1 MAVVPSGPRVTAV
14 LGPTNTGKT
23 YLAIERML
31 GHASGMIGFPLRL
44 LARENY
50 DRIVRLK
57 GIHQAALV
65 TGEEKIVPPTARYFC
80 CTVESMPLD
89 RPVEFLAVD
98 EIQLCADRDRGHVF
112 TDRLLRAR
120 GLAET
125 MFLGAETIRPLLRRL
140 VPSAEIVTRPRFS
153 KLSYTG
159 PKKVT
164 RMPRRSAVIAFSA
177 DAVYQ
182 TAELLRHQRGG
193 TAVVLGALSPRTRNA
208 QVALYQS
215 GEVDY
220 LVATDAIGM
229 GLNMD
234 IDHVCFTGL
243 VKFDGEHPRRLAAP
257 EVAQIAGRA
266 GRHMNHGT
274 FGTTVALGPLEPELI
289 AAVEEHRFD
298 PLRALRWR
306 SADLDFS
313 SPRALLASLDA
324 PPPAPGLVPAFSPD
338 DQAALASLA
347 ADPEIGERATTPELV
362 RLLWD
367 VCQIPDFRKTMTEAH
382 VGLLRRIW
390 RHLRGPAGCIPADWI
405 ADQMARLD
413 RTDGDIDTLTVRI
426 AHIRTWTYISHA
438 AGWLEDSRHWQERGH
453 EIEDRLSD
461 ALHDRL
467 TQRFVDRRSAV
478 LTRLRDKEV
487 LDTFVAPGGDVT
499 VEGEYVGRLEGFRFT
514 PDTTETGDDRKT
526 LLAAANRALRAEI
539 ARRAAAIGTAG
550 DADFALAE
558 DGRIAWNDEPVARLA
573 RGARPIA
580 PAIDVLD
587 SELLAPPQRETV
599 RRRLADWIDAHVAR
613 VLAPLVRIERAELAG
628 PARGLGFQLVEALG
642 TVARRRAIAEAGA
655 LGKPDRAALRALG
668 VRLGGA
674 TLYLPALVKPAAVR
688 LRALLWAAWEGT
700 APRTPPAAGL
710 VSVPADPDVP
720 RGFYEAVGYPV
731 IDGRAVR
738 ADMLERLGIALR
750 QAARRGPVMLG
761 PELMSLAGLGAE
773 ETARLVVG
781 LGYRQVEGEGG
792 PAFVPA
798 PRRAA
803 IGSEQADGANARR
816 NRPRRVR
823 RGPDP
828 ASPFAKLKELGL
840 T

>member
-1 MAVVPSGPRVTAV
+1 MAQVPSGPRVTAV

-31 GHASGMIGFPLRL
+31 GHTSGMIGFPLRL

-50 DRIVRLK
+50 DRVVRLK
-57 GIHQAALV
+57 GAHQAALV
-65 TGEEKIVPPTARYFC
+65 TGEEKIVPATARYFC

-125 MFLGAETIRPLLRRL
+125 MFLGADTIRPLMRRL
-140 VPSAEIVTRPRFS
+140 VPGAEIVSRPRFS

-177 DAVYQ
+177 DAVYE

-243 VKFDGEHPRRLAAP
+243 VKFDGEHPRRLTAP
-257 EVAQIAGRA
+257 EIAQIAGRA

-274 FGTTVALGPLEPELI
+274 FGTTVALGPLEPDLVE
-289 AAVEEHRFD
+289 AVEEHRFD

-313 SPRALLASLDA
+313 SPRGLLASLDA
-324 PPPAPGLVPAFSPD
+324 PPPAPGLIPAFAPA

-347 ADPEIGERATTPELV
+347 ADPEIARGATTPELV

-390 RHLRGPAGCIPADWI
+390 GHLCGPAGCIPADWV
-405 ADQMARLD
+405 ADQTARLD
-413 RTDGDIDTLTVRI
+413 RTDGDIDTLTGRI

-438 AGWLEDSRHWQERGH
+438 AGWLEDSRRSQERGR

-487 LDTFVAPGGDVT
+487 LEAGISRAGEVT
-499 VEGEYVGRLEGFRFT
+499 VEGEYVGRLDGFRFA

-526 LLAAANRALRAEI
+526 LLAAATRALRAEI
-539 ARRAAAIGTAG
+539 ARRAQAIGAAG
-550 DADFALAE
+550 DGEFALAA
-558 DGRIAWNDEPVARLA
+558 DGRIAWNGEPVARLV

-580 PAIDVLD
+580 PAVEVLESD
-587 SELLAPPQRETV
+587 LLAPPQREAV
-599 RRRLADWIDAHVAR
+599 RRRLADWIESHIAR
-613 VLAPLVRIERAELAG
+613 TLAPLVRIDRAALAG

-642 TVARRRAIAEAGA
+642 TVARRRAVDQAGA
-655 LGKPDRAALRALG
+655 LGKSDRAALRALG

-688 LRALLWAAWEGT
+688 LRALLWAAWQGA
-700 APRTPPAAGL
+700 APRNPPAAGL
-710 VSVPADPDVP
+710 VSVPADPDAP
-720 RGFYEAVGYPV
+720 EGFYEAVGYPV
-731 IDGRAVR
+731 VDGRAVR
-738 ADMLERLGIALR
+738 ADILERLGIALR
-750 QAARRGPVMLG
+750 QASRRGPVPLG
-761 PELMSLAGLGAE
+761 PELMSLAGLGADD
-773 ETARLVVG
+773 TVRLIAG
-781 LGYRQVEGEGG
+781 LGYRQLDGG
-792 PAFVPA
+792 GTPAFVPA

-803 IGSEQADGANARR
+803 IGKPRPAGGKARNDARR
-816 NRPRRVR
+816 PR

>member
-31 GHASGMIGFPLRL
+31 GHTSGMIGFPLRL

-50 DRIVRLK
+50 DRIVKLK
-57 GIHQAALV
+57 GAHQAALV

-140 VPSAEIVTRPRFS
+140 VPRAEIVTRPRFS

-164 RMPRRSAVIAFSA
+164 RLPRRTAVIAFSA
-177 DAVYQ
+177 DAVYE

-257 EVAQIAGRA
+257 EIAQIAGRA

-274 FGTTVALGPLEPELI
+274 FGTTVALGPLEPDLVS
-289 AAVEEHRFD
+289 AVEEHRFD
-298 PLRALRWR
+298 PLRHLRWR

-313 SPRALLASLDA
+313 SPRALLSSLDT
-324 PPPAPGLVPAFSPD
+324 PPPAPGLVPAFRPD

-347 ADPEIGERATTPELV
+347 ADPEVGVRADTPELV

-382 VGLLRRIW
+382 VGLLKRIW
-390 RHLRGPAGCIPADWI
+390 GHLRGPEGCIPSQWV

-413 RTDGDIDTLTVRI
+413 RTDGDIDTLTGRI
-426 AHIRTWTYISHA
+426 AHIRTWTYVSHA
-438 AGWLEDSRHWQERGH
+438 AGWLEDSRHWQERGR

-467 TQRFVDRRSAV
+467 TQRFVDRRTAV
-478 LTRLRDKEV
+478 LSRLRDKEM
-487 LDTFVAPGGDVT
+487 LDTFIAPGGEVT

-514 PDTTETGDDRKT
+514 PDSTETGDDRKT
-526 LLAAANRALRAEI
+526 LLAAATRALRAEI
-539 ARRAAAIGTAG
+539 ARRAQAIGVAA
-550 DADFALAE
+550 DAEFALGS
-558 DGRIAWNDEPVARLA
+558 DGRIAWNGEPVARLA

-580 PAIDVLD
+580 PSVEVLD
-587 SELLAPPQRETV
+587 SDLLAPPQRETV
-599 RRRLADWIDAHVAR
+599 RRRLAHWIECHVAR
-613 VLAPLVRIERAELAG
+613 VLAPLVRIERAELSG

-642 TVARRRAIAEAGA
+642 TVARRRALAEAGT
-655 LGKPDRAALRALG
+655 LGKADREALRALG

-674 TLYLPALVKPAAVR
+674 TLYLPALVKPAAVG
-688 LRALLWAAWEGT
+688 LRALLWAAWEG
-700 APRTPPAAGL
+700 AVPRTPPAPGL
-710 VSVPADPDVP
+710 VSVPRDPDAP
-720 RGFYEAVGYPV
+720 DGFYEAVGYPV
-731 IDGRAVR
+731 VDGRAVR

-750 QAARRGPVMLG
+750 QASRRGPVTLG
-761 PELMSLAGLGAE
+761 PDLMSLAGLGAE

-781 LGYRQVEGEGG
+781 LGYRQIAGEDGAA
-792 PAFVPA
+792 AFVPA

-803 IGSEQADGANARR
+803 IGNDAPTGARHKNRAR
-816 NRPRRVR
+816 RPRRA
-823 RGPDP
+823 PDP